1 MNKHLF
7 GDLYVLGEDDGD
19 GGVLD
24 VDILVLEVGE
34 HCHRLAGV
42 VTLK

>member
-1 MNKHLF
+1 MNKHFF

>member
-24 VDILVLEVGE
+24 VDILVLEVGK